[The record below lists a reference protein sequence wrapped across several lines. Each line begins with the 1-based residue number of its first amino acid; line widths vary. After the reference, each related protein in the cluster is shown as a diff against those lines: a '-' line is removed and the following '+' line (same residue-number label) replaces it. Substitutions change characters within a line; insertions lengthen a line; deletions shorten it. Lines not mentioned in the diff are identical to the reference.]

1 MLCCIRIGYFF
12 KEYRV
17 YGSKVAGKDAGIG
30 DWVMRELLYMMVEL
44 FIMVRIAKQ
53 FVYSLMCLLIKERK
67 LKGSSMIRIKGGLVF

>member
-1 MLCCIRIGYFF
+1 
-12 KEYRV
+12 
-17 YGSKVAGKDAGIG
+17 
-30 DWVMRELLYMMVEL
+30 MMVEL